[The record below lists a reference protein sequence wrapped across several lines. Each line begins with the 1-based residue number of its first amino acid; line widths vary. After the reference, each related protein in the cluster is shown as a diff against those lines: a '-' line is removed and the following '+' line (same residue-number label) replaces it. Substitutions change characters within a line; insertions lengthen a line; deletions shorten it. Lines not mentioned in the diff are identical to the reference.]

1 MIVEMEFDFGEMAA
15 IFSLFVGTLPATSVR
30 WFDDVGLLFNV
41 GSLHATILLNRCTI
55 SVGRKGGLHPQS
67 LE

>member
-15 IFSLFVGTLPATSVR
+15 IFSLFDGTLP
-30 WFDDVGLLFNV
+30 
-41 GSLHATILLNRCTI
+41 ATILLNRCTI
-55 SVGRKGGLHPQS
+55 NVGRKGGLHPQS